1 MRSLETRVIA
11 LESSTARQNDRV
23 LVVGP
28 YSELSDPASH
38 LAQAREDW
46 FRRYGAYP
54 GDDVRVLH
62 IVLCGVKPTG
72 EAIGHA

>member
-1 MRSLETRVIA
+1 MRSLETRVTA
-11 LESSTARQNDRV
+11 LEASTAGQNKRV

-28 YSELSDPASH
+28 YSAEGDAAPH
-38 LAQAREDW
+38 LAEAREDW